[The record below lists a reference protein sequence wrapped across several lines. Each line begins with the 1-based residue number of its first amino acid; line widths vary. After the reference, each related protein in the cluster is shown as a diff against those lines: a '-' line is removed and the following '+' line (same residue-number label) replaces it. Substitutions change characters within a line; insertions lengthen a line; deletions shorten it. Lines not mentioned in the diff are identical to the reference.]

1 MNTGSTAADVYSGQQ
16 CMIVIS
22 KMREQYST
30 GHVADD
36 LARQYAEQQSVY
48 GQYLREK
55 RVYTRYPGHIT
66 AKHKNAA
73 KVAKSG

>member
-1 MNTGSTAADVYSGQQ
+1 
-16 CMIVIS
+16 MIVIS

-48 GQYLREK
+48 GQYLRK
-55 RVYTRYPGHIT
+55 ALHPV
-66 AKHKNAA
+66 
-73 KVAKSG
+73 SGPYYR